1 MFRAKW
7 ICLLLAVMCL
17 LSVGTAAL
25 AAEVDCDSVYCFTS
39 QDFAD
44 PDSLEGICVTGLPDP
59 QTGTVLLGNRVIRT
73 GDILTARQIEEMTF
87 NPLRTEDDRDAVMTY
102 LPIYENRVDK
112 ATTTVL
118 AIRGKEDL
126 APAAQDS
133 AIETYK
139 NLPNEGILQA
149 QDPEGEML
157 TFSLVRKP
165 KRGTVELH
173 EDGSFTYTPKKNKV
187 GVDSFTYT
195 AADPAGNVSREA
207 TVTVQ
212 ILKPTDARQ
221 YADTIGTD
229 CRFTAEWMRNT
240 GLFVGEQIGE
250 QSCFFP
256 EKQVSRGDFM
266 AMLVQTLDIP
276 LEQTEYEGIPAD
288 VPQWLR
294 PYMTAALRSGLIAGI
309 PERETFGADEP
320 ISGAEAAVMLQNALS
335 LDISQQTLEV
345 MNQQTEQSDVPVW
358 ANVSLTAM
366 ADNGIELDANT
377 MLTRGQAANI
387 LYQAARLAPNAPG
400 SSVFRLQK

>member
-1 MFRAKW
+1 MFTTKL
-7 ICLLLAVMCL
+7 ICLLLAAFCL
-17 LSVGTAAL
+17 LSAGTVAL

-39 QDFAD
+39 EDFD
-44 PDSLEGICVTGLPDP
+44 GEERLSGICVTDLPDP
-59 QTGTVLLGNRVIRT
+59 QVGTVKLGMRVIQA
-73 GDILTARQIEEMTF
+73 GDILTAGQLEQISFSPLLSEEDHT
-87 NPLRTEDDRDAVMTY
+87 AVMSY
-102 LPIYENRVDK
+102 LPIYQDRVDK
-112 ATTTVL
+112 EMTMTL

-126 APAAQDS
+126 APQAQDS
-133 AIETYK
+133 ALETYK

-149 QDPEGEML
+149 QDPEGEQL
-157 TFSLVRKP
+157 VFSLVRSP
-165 KRGTVELH
+165 KRGTVELR

-221 YADTIGTD
+221 YTDTAGAD
-229 CRFTAEWMRNT
+229 CRFAAEWMRNT
-240 GLFVGEQIGE
+240 GLFVGEQIGD

-256 EKQVSRGDFM
+256 EKQVSRGDFL
-266 AMLVQTLDIP
+266 ALLVQTLEIP
-276 LEQTEYEGIPAD
+276 LEQTEYAGVPED

-294 PYMTAALRSGLIAGI
+294 PYLTAALRSGLVAGI

-320 ISGAEAAVMLQNALS
+320 ISGAEVAVMLQNALD
-335 LDISQQTLEV
+335 LDISRQTLEV
-345 MNQQTEQSDVPVW
+345 MNTDEGKCDVPTW

-366 ADNGIELDANT
+366 SDHGITLEANE

-387 LYQAARLAPNAPG
+387 LYEAARLAPDAPG
-400 SSVFRLQK
+400 SSVFRQ